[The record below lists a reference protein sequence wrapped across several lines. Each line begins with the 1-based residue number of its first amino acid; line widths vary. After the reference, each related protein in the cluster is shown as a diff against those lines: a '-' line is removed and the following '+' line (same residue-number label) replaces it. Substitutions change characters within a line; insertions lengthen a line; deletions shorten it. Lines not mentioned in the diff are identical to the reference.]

1 MTGRGRH
8 HFAAAAVAACCYT
21 LLAGYGASYRFPEV
35 FPFFNWALFS
45 FPPKVYDEWSIRVLS
60 VNDQALKQPTWIEDV
75 PQFAGDYYTGERK
88 QVRTWG
94 SRIEA
99 GDTEGAQVQ
108 RVLFEQIFTA
118 VDSVE
123 YQLVVRYSNPV
134 ERWRTGALKGVRVV
148 ESYRWE
154 RDQDA

>member
-1 MTGRGRH
+1 M
-8 HFAAAAVAACCYT
+8 
-21 LLAGYGASYRFPEV
+21 
-35 FPFFNWALFS
+35 
-45 FPPKVYDEWSIRVLS
+45 LS